1 MSSILLRFGLY
12 TILLMLGLFVANQ
25 YVELPRAELITNELL
40 VQMGLAGAAL
50 VAAGLVFSIFEK
62 TQKKGTKGRCIICRR
77 PILVGD
83 KYCREHLRQ
92 IIAEEQD
99 RIHAPAV
106 RR

>member
-1 MSSILLRFGLY
+1 MSAILMRFGLY
-12 TILLMLGLFVANQ
+12 TILLMLALFVAGQ
-25 YVELPRAELITNELL
+25 YVDLPRHDLLTNELL
-40 VQMGLAGAAL
+40 TRMGIAGVALFSAGALFAL
-50 VAAGLVFSIFEK
+50 FEK
-62 TQKKGTKGRCIICRR
+62 TQRKGTKGRCVLCRK

-99 RIHAPAV
+99 RIHAPAA